1 MRHDITT
8 YGHLAA
14 RCRIVL
20 LFMLLATTP
29 LLRAQ
34 LAVGHW
40 RDHLSYTT
48 LYKVCAAGDRIYASA
63 AGGLFYYDL
72 DDMTLNR
79 LNKTTSLNDVGIST
93 FAYDP
98 QTRCLVI
105 AYNNA
110 NIDIVKDDKVTNLSD
125 IKRSNISGSKSI
137 NNIRFHNNCAYLA
150 CGFGIVVVDLRRN
163 EIKETY
169 YIGDDGTYIN
179 INDIAFTDSLIVAA
193 TDNGIM
199 SADIDNP
206 LLNIVNN
213 WSHDTTS
220 LLAGE
225 RITSLAVAGGK
236 LIALADGSGGTT
248 LYNETQGLGF
258 LPWISDTVTSVKYSN
273 NRIIVCLNNRIEL
286 YDSDLLLRN
295 TVGTVD
301 WMRMEPNDAELTAD
315 NRLWVAHQWAALATM
330 RLEDPDGTLTIH
342 RPQSPESDN
351 VYRMVSYDNN
361 LMVCPG
367 GHSNTYAGIY
377 LPANIYTYS
386 NNQWHQLVDD
396 DGLLNNLSD
405 VVDVAVNPRD
415 PRTMT
420 AAVWGHGLIE
430 IHDNQVVAHYDENN
444 SNGILEPYSEGSFS
458 TLITGGVA
466 YDLRGNV
473 WVTNSSQRNG
483 LVVRYADGN
492 WNSFNTLSMV
502 NGSGIDHILCDSI
515 GGLKVFWGRANRI
528 FVHDGDSLM
537 AWINPNNGA
546 KLETSTVNCVVQDHN
561 GNLWIGTNKGIKVVY
576 DLQRV
581 FRNGGHGEESP
592 VSCSNIL
599 FSENGITEYLMAYEN
614 ISCIAVDGA
623 NRKWV
628 GTATGGLYLL
638 SANGLEQLEHF
649 TTSNSPLF
657 SDKVTT
663 LSIMPWSGELFIGS
677 DKGIQSY
684 RTTATYA
691 YDIPQ
696 EDIHAF
702 PNPMRPDYDGP
713 IAIKGFTR
721 NGLVHITDANGNT
734 VYSTRSNGGQAIWN
748 GRTNK
753 GTRVASGVYYVFASA
768 EDGTMRSVTKILI
781 IR

>member
-20 LFMLLATTP
+20 LFMLLVTTP

-248 LYNETQGLGF
+248 LYNETQGLG
-258 LPWISDTVTSVKYSN
+258 
-273 NRIIVCLNNRIEL
+273 
-286 YDSDLLLRN
+286 
-295 TVGTVD
+295 
-301 WMRMEPNDAELTAD
+301 
-315 NRLWVAHQWAALATM
+315 
-330 RLEDPDGTLTIH
+330 
-342 RPQSPESDN
+342 
-351 VYRMVSYDNN
+351 
-361 LMVCPG
+361 
-367 GHSNTYAGIY
+367 
-377 LPANIYTYS
+377 
-386 NNQWHQLVDD
+386 
-396 DGLLNNLSD
+396 
-405 VVDVAVNPRD
+405 
-415 PRTMT
+415 
-420 AAVWGHGLIE
+420 
-430 IHDNQVVAHYDENN
+430 
-444 SNGILEPYSEGSFS
+444 
-458 TLITGGVA
+458 
-466 YDLRGNV
+466 
-473 WVTNSSQRNG
+473 
-483 LVVRYADGN
+483 
-492 WNSFNTLSMV
+492 
-502 NGSGIDHILCDSI
+502 
-515 GGLKVFWGRANRI
+515 
-528 FVHDGDSLM
+528 
-537 AWINPNNGA
+537 
-546 KLETSTVNCVVQDHN
+546 
-561 GNLWIGTNKGIKVVY
+561 
-576 DLQRV
+576 
-581 FRNGGHGEESP
+581 
-592 VSCSNIL
+592 
-599 FSENGITEYLMAYEN
+599 
-614 ISCIAVDGA
+614 
-623 NRKWV
+623 
-628 GTATGGLYLL
+628 
-638 SANGLEQLEHF
+638 
-649 TTSNSPLF
+649 
-657 SDKVTT
+657 
-663 LSIMPWSGELFIGS
+663 
-677 DKGIQSY
+677 
-684 RTTATYA
+684 
-691 YDIPQ
+691 
-696 EDIHAF
+696 
-702 PNPMRPDYDGP
+702 
-713 IAIKGFTR
+713 
-721 NGLVHITDANGNT
+721 
-734 VYSTRSNGGQAIWN
+734 
-748 GRTNK
+748 
-753 GTRVASGVYYVFASA
+753 
-768 EDGTMRSVTKILI
+768 
-781 IR
+781 